1 MRWILALTLLAIGL
15 PSSAQEN
22 EGEKLFRKLEQ
33 QVRSAKGLKVVFDVD
48 GQFGKET
55 AKTKG
60 YLLVAEGNKGRL
72 EIKTTVG
79 DKTQMEQMIADG
91 KDSAFLE
98 GGKIV
103 GERRPVD
110 PASTE
115 AALAIGIRA
124 GVLAILQV
132 GPDPKN
138 KFDID
143 KVLPASDFKLGA
155 KEKIAEREAQ
165 VVTYKL
171 APPMGDPMQ
180 ITLWIDTKTEL
191 PLKRTTL
198 GKVKDVKMSAVEV
211 YTEFAV
217 NPTFDAKIFELPK

>member
-1 MRWILALTLLAIGL
+1 MRWILPLVVLAMGL

-33 QVRSAKGLKVVFDVD
+33 KVRSAKGLKVTFDVD

-60 YLLVAEGNKGRL
+60 YLLVTEGNKGRL
-72 EIKTTVG
+72 EIQTTVG
-79 DKTQMEQMIADG
+79 DKTVVEQMIADG

-98 GGKIV
+98 AGKIK
-103 GERRPVD
+103 GEKKPVD

-115 AALAIGIRA
+115 AALSVSIRA
-124 GVLAILQV
+124 GVLAVLQV

-138 KFDID
+138 KFDVD

-155 KEKIAEREAQ
+155 KEKLGEREAQ
-165 VVTYKL
+165 VLTYKL
-171 APPMGDPMQ
+171 SPPMGDPMQ

-198 GKVKDVKMSAVEV
+198 GKAKDVKLSAVEV
-211 YTEFAV
+211 YGEFV
-217 NPTFDAKIFELPK
+217 LNPTFDAKIFELPK